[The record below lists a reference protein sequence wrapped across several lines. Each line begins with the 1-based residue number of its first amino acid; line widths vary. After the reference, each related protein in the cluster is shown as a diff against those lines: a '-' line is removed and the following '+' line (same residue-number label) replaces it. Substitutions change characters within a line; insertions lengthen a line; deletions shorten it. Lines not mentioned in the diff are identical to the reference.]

1 MLYQKYDNLIHQ
13 LRDMKSVIVA
23 FSGGVDSTLLLYVAK
38 ESLGENVL
46 AVIGSSCFFPES
58 EKDAAVRICEELGVR
73 YKILELDP
81 LAVDGVKEN
90 PKNRCYLCKKAMLGQ
105 IQKIAEAEGYEFIV
119 EGSNM
124 DDEGDFRPGAQAV
137 RELGIK
143 SPLKEAELYKA
154 EIRELSK
161 EKGLPTWDKPSLAC
175 LASRIPYGDE
185 LSVETLEMVDK
196 AESFLFGEGF
206 KQLRVRVHGTVA
218 RIELLE
224 EDISKAMED
233 DMRRK
238 IKSELKKLGF
248 KYVTI
253 DLSGFKSGSMNI

>member
-1 MLYQKYDNLIHQ
+1 
-13 LRDMKSVIVA
+13 MKSVIVA

-58 EKDAAVRICEELGVR
+58 EKDAAVRICEKLGVR

-81 LAVDGVKEN
+81 LSVDGVKEN

-105 IQKIAEAEGYEFIV
+105 IQMIAEKEGYEFIV

-137 RELGIK
+137 KELGIK
-143 SPLKEAELYKA
+143 SPLKAAELYKA

-161 EKGLPTWDKPSLAC
+161 DKGLPTWDKPSLAC

-185 LSVETLEMVDK
+185 LTIEKLEMVDK
-196 AESFLFGEGF
+196 AETFLFGLGF

-218 RIELLE
+218 RIELME
-224 EDISKAMED
+224 EDISRAMED

-248 KYVTI
+248 MYVTI

>member
-1 MLYQKYDNLIHQ
+1 MLYQKYDNLIHK

-46 AVIGSSCFFPES
+46 AVIGSSCFFPET
-58 EKDAAVRICEELGVR
+58 EKDAAVRLCEDLGVR
-73 YKILELDP
+73 YRILELDP
-81 LAVDGVKEN
+81 LAVEGVKEN
-90 PKNRCYLCKKAMLGQ
+90 SKNRCYLCKKAMLGQ

-124 DDEGDFRPGAQAV
+124 DDEGDFHPGAQAV

-175 LASRIPYGDE
+175 LASRIPYGDN
-185 LSVETLEMVDK
+185 MK
-196 AESFLFGEGF
+196 
-206 KQLRVRVHGTVA
+206 
-218 RIELLE
+218 
-224 EDISKAMED
+224 
-233 DMRRK
+233 
-238 IKSELKKLGF
+238 
-248 KYVTI
+248 
-253 DLSGFKSGSMNI
+253 